1 MLPMMVRGNDL
12 REMIVPEESAQLPSD
27 YSIRLVPP
35 LALDLNE
42 HIH

>member
-12 REMIVPEESAQLPSD
+12 REMIVREESALLASND
-27 YSIRLVPP
+27 SIRLVPP

-42 HIH
+42 HIN

>member
-1 MLPMMVRGNDL
+1 
-12 REMIVPEESAQLPSD
+12 MIVPEESALLAGN

-42 HIH
+42 DIH